1 MYKRYFNT
9 GLKTVNNVVTIY
21 NIFSILIREAEH
33 MYVTNNGSNKM
44 FVQTYTNKK
53 GKLYPNKE
61 CWIYPKRVRR
71 FHDVHEIL
79 IAKTPIGNQYRISE
93 LIMLADQN
101 TENKGLMTDEK
112 R

>member
-1 MYKRYFNT
+1 MYESYFNT
-9 GLKTVNNVVTIY
+9 GLKTVNNAVTIY

-33 MYVTNNGSNKM
+33 IYVTNNGSSKM

-61 CWIYPKRVRR
+61 CWIYPRGRRR
-71 FHDVHEIL
+71 FHDVYKIL

-93 LIMLADQN
+93 LILLGRKNADKIQN
-101 TENKGLMTDEK
+101 VPQ
-112 R
+112 